1 MHENGTKSGQVY
13 FKIYSTFVKINLTG
27 DAPVGKF
34 FVSDYTISE
43 PEFAVWAVVGSR
55 RFRMFLKILAG

>member
-1 MHENGTKSGQVY
+1 MHENGTKSSRVY
-13 FKIYSTFVKINLTG
+13 FEIYSTSVKINLTG

-43 PEFAVWAVVGSR
+43 AEFAVWMDA
-55 RFRMFLKILAG
+55 FLEEGK